1 MDACIE
7 KVMAQGHEKSSA
19 IAICCSSLNKEKRAM
34 PNSNSKIAKQ
44 KAAERRRLRDLQ
56 SKAAIA
62 QQALAEAEE
71 AEEPETEKHWG
82 EPEMAY
88 APSPPYGGALTLAD
102 ALAAMDAQEKAAA
115 IGQAAWIFQSVT
127 DNILVSE
134 DVADKGAAI
143 AKAARELQA
152 LLNDPGPLLKEVR
165 EEPRAE
171 KSEQE
176 DKKEI
181 ETPPAPETLEAP
193 RSKSVVDSLM
203 ETLTGA
209 FERWKEGRRHS
220 SKDNEMLQTIH
231 NNAVSLGAE
240 CDKAYTGRDSSLT
253 VFKDAAGKYRW
264 VSFSSSA
271 YEDRDKEII
280 SRKALAADV
289 ARADKEKDYGPLLWW
304 HTPGAVLG
312 ECDYNAMQEKILV
325 ESGTFANDVVAE
337 SVKAQVDNLEI
348 SIGFKHPE
356 IEPDKD
362 GIFNTIRR
370 KERSLLPKGK
380 ASNTVTQLLV
390 KEVDMEKDKQ
400 EALEKLLGKEQ
411 AQAVIEQADKRQK
424 EADDAGLRSKES
436 RRMSD
441 MTEEEFGAALEK
453 AVAPLAE
460 RLTKLESAGE
470 GKSEKATAEQA
481 EREKAVNDR
490 LAGIET
496 GLTAA
501 LAGVS
506 ELKGDLP
513 RAFYR
518 PSQEGKPVAVG
529 ADGKSVADERFKS
542 AFPQADPLAPFLNA
556 LAPGLTQA
564 GQ

>member
-1 MDACIE
+1 MPYSCVSEFQTAAMDACIE

-34 PNSNSKIAKQ
+34 SNSNSKIAKQ

-56 SKAAIA
+56 GKAAIA

-71 AEEPETEKHWG
+71 SEEPETEKHWD

-88 APSPPYGGALTLAD
+88 VSPPPYGGALTLAD
-102 ALAAMDAQEKAAA
+102 ALAAMDAQEQAAA
-115 IGQAAWIFQSVT
+115 IGQATWIFQNVT
-127 DNILVSE
+127 NNILASE

-165 EEPRAE
+165 EEPQADKE
-171 KSEQE
+171 FAVMKALAQA

-181 ETPPAPETLEAP
+181 ETPPDPMTLPGVVFTEAQKEIIKGLDAPPNLFETLWNSIVGA
-193 RSKSVVDSLM
+193 LM
-203 ETLTGA
+203 KM
-209 FERWKEGRRHS
+209 KEGRRHS
-220 SKDNEMLQTIH
+220 SKDDAMLQTIH

-390 KEVDMEKDKQ
+390 KEVDM
-400 EALEKLLGKEQ
+400 
-411 AQAVIEQADKRQK
+411 
-424 EADDAGLRSKES
+424 
-436 RRMSD
+436 
-441 MTEEEFGAALEK
+441 
-453 AVAPLAE
+453 
-460 RLTKLESAGE
+460 
-470 GKSEKATAEQA
+470 
-481 EREKAVNDR
+481 
-490 LAGIET
+490 
-496 GLTAA
+496 
-501 LAGVS
+501 
-506 ELKGDLP
+506 
-513 RAFYR
+513 
-518 PSQEGKPVAVG
+518 
-529 ADGKSVADERFKS
+529 
-542 AFPQADPLAPFLNA
+542 
-556 LAPGLTQA
+556 
-564 GQ
+564 